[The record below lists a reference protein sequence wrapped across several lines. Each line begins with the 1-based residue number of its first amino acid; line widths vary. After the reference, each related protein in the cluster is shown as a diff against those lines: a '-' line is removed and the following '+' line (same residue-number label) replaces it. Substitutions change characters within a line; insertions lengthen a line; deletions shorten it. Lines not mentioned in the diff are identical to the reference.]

1 MIVFENIFQRVD
13 AIIRNHETKVKEYA
27 TSYGAFIHGLLQTML
42 SKDGVILALA
52 FEQVQL
58 TKGAKLLLFI
68 VTVSIIGAYF
78 SKKVLKNYSHIKGV
92 AEDFLKAVDIR
103 GSLKEAITD
112 IAKDQY
118 KKDNNQ
124 KE

>member
-1 MIVFENIFQRVD
+1 
-13 AIIRNHETKVKEYA
+13 
-27 TSYGAFIHGLLQTML
+27 ML

-58 TKGAKLLLFI
+58 TKIAKLLLFI
-68 VTVSIIGAYF
+68 VTASIIGAYF
-78 SKKVLKNYSHIKGV
+78 SKEVLKNYSHIKGV

-112 IAKDQY
+112 IAYLGLAVEMISRAARQPHDTGLNY
-118 KKDNNQ
+118 G
-124 KE
+124 

>member
-1 MIVFENIFQRVD
+1 
-13 AIIRNHETKVKEYA
+13 
-27 TSYGAFIHGLLQTML
+27 ML

-58 TKGAKLLLFI
+58 TKIAKLLLSI
-68 VTVSIIGAYF
+68 VTASIIGAYF
-78 SKKVLKNYSHIKGV
+78 SKEVLKNYSHIKGV

-112 IAKDQY
+112 IAKDQC

>member
-1 MIVFENIFQRVD
+1 
-13 AIIRNHETKVKEYA
+13 
-27 TSYGAFIHGLLQTML
+27 ML

-58 TKGAKLLLFI
+58 TKIAKLLLFI
-68 VTVSIIGAYF
+68 VTASIIGAYF
-78 SKKVLKNYSHIKGV
+78 SKEVLKNYSHIKGV
-92 AEDFLKAVDIR
+92 AEDFLKAVDIC
-103 GSLKEAITD
+103 GALKEATAD
-112 IAKDQY
+112 IAKGQC

>member
-58 TKGAKLLLFI
+58 TKIAKLLLFI
-68 VTVSIIGAYF
+68 VTASIIVAYF
-78 SKKVLKNYSHIKGV
+78 SKEVLKNYSHIKGV
-92 AEDFLKAVDIR
+92 AEDFKLSIFA
-103 GSLKEAITD
+103 GP
-112 IAKDQY
+112 
-118 KKDNNQ
+118 
-124 KE
+124 

>member
-52 FEQVQL
+52 VEQVQL
-58 TKGAKLLLFI
+58 TKIAKLLLFI
-68 VTVSIIGAYF
+68 VTASIIGAYF
-78 SKKVLKNYSHIKGV
+78 SKEVLKNYSHIKGV
-92 AEDFLKAVDIR
+92 AEYFLKAVDIR

-112 IAKDQY
+112 IAKDQC